1 MILLDILEAFI
12 LSPWFI
18 ASLLFWI
25 LVCVLVL
32 LLRNKKKSY
41 YLFFP
46 IMALFKTKKL
56 NKYIHKIGKRAPKFW
71 RMFWTIGVFLSF
83 GFMIF
88 SFWIL
93 FSNLITHIFNYVQ
106 PSIGGGITS
115 ELNMEF
121 AYWILPIIFLYTT
134 HELSHGIAA
143 STDNVEVKSTGIV
156 GLGFLFLIGFGAFV
170 EVDEKELYSSKFSR
184 NTRLRISAA
193 GAHINIIT
201 AGIIFLFLII
211 SPYLIS
217 PCYTQTSRI
226 TKVLTPEEG
235 GFNYGNITLNDNI
248 YGIRKN
254 DSPNFINID
263 KYKGI
268 TLDSILSNKTTGI
281 NCSVG
286 DTLTLKVYN
295 TDTNTH
301 SEKNVTLGPKYDI
314 GVDFNYINTTA
325 LELTYNYSSS
335 QYLNIIIIKIEGV
348 SINRTAGA
356 TLEKK
361 LTEIN
366 LKSINLTSIDG
377 KNYTLNLELDGVYIG
392 IFSAKSYM
400 YKNGIGKFLTNFF
413 PEFIDKQLSW
423 FFILALGLIIFN
435 LLPLFITDGDRMIKE
450 LVNWGFGQNYKEKR
464 EKKEKFYFN
473 KDEKDIDLSEYRV
486 IKIKSI
492 KILTEERYY
501 PNIKN
506 EITLGD
512 NNYKLID
519 RIGDGFRSTVRLD
532 ITEDSQLKEGALIE
546 IDYQYLYD
554 IIKRKK
560 TIILNTIR
568 IVTLLVFIINFIFL
582 FAQFGFSLFGISI

>member
-325 LELTYNYSSS
+325 LKLTYNYSSS